1 MKHWLDSSLGAV
13 TYKLA
18 PAESEASTPSV
29 VVMVAAPPRN
39 FVIMAQ
45 FLVWIAVTFR
55 LPPESCECVASVAS
69 FTATSSS
76 SFAVGL
82 ESLYQLKARKPGT
95 CWAALFPRT
104 VIAYGFPVPRTP
116 ELFGLRIPLGI
127 MIDLAG
133 IVRDVTLEGDDGS
146 DKGTYLD
153 GMGYLIY
160 PTRHI
165 QAANEVQWHLV
176 KKTPE
181 NRASV
186 TFTPCLNQGLPWITD
201 VDPNTLGNATA
212 ILGYCGKVRVTLGT
226 RPRMEQYEQ
235 YMSSGTRVE
244 SPPGEAVLTNLTV
257 GVTTGVGPVR
267 GSAAMNVG
275 LMYTKGLMQG
285 HQKAEQNF
293 FRKMVEDTAKE
304 PVILFETDPGEERA
318 WMVPKLAVIL
328 DMYNYWA
335 YRQGG
340 PTKKAI
346 KFAEEGFDAGENAK
360 KVLEDKQ
367 YVNRVIQKGLL
378 KGDKDTTV
386 GDVITNISC
395 TLRNLELRNSE
406 VNESSRAIKLR
417 LGRQQVTGWDL
428 LDLVN
433 GKVVSYRRNV
443 VSNTGTFWP
452 ISEKPSWLPLTD
464 SAPLLA
470 MQGMGQVIIPDHE
483 GQICR
488 NWDPVPGGYE
498 NSYLVA
504 MINCLEFLRVS
515 KNPALGRSSGSGN
528 TWVLQGD
535 GKKRMGWPVE
545 GEALFQDCNDTCK
558 GDPQRCWKQP
568 QKLREVNG
576 LNTVKAFSKNPFSFK
591 RSSAPPPRPVPCTGA
606 VVFAKTR
613 KKPSPIVAA
622 PTTASGTK
630 LAPQASLL
638 SLTLESPSQ
647 ILWTFA
653 VFVAAAFFG
662 KFLL

>member
-1 MKHWLDSSLGAV
+1 MKRWLDSSLGAV
-13 TYKLA
+13 TYDLA
-18 PAESEASTPSV
+18 PAESETSTPSV
-29 VVMVAAPPRN
+29 VAMVAAPRN
-39 FVIMAQ
+39 FVVMAQ

-55 LPPESCECVASVAS
+55 LPPESDECVKSVAS

-76 SFAVGL
+76 SFAVKL
-82 ESLYQLKARKPGT
+82 ESLGELDARKPGT
-95 CWAALFPRT
+95 CWTVLFPRT
-104 VIAYGFPVPRTP
+104 VIAHGFPVPRAR
-116 ELFGLRIPLGI
+116 ELFGLRIPLGT

-133 IVRDVTLEGDDGS
+133 IVQDVTLEGDDGS

-160 PTRHI
+160 PIRHI

-181 NRASV
+181 NRDSV
-186 TFTPCLNQGLPWITD
+186 TFTPDLNQGLPWITD
-201 VDPNTLGNATA
+201 VDPTTLGNATA

-235 YMSSGTRVE
+235 YMSSGTGVE
-244 SPPGEAVLTNLTV
+244 SPPGEAVLTNLTI
-257 GVTTGVGPVR
+257 GVTTGAGPVR

-275 LMYTKGLMQG
+275 LMYTKGLMLG
-285 HQKAEQNF
+285 HQKAEQNLF
-293 FRKMVEDTAKE
+293 TKMVEDTAKE

-340 PTKKAI
+340 AAKKAI

-360 KVLEDKQ
+360 KVLEDKH
-367 YVNRVIQKGLL
+367 YVNRVVQKGLL

-386 GDVITNISC
+386 GEVITNIFC
-395 TLRNLELRNSE
+395 TLRKLELRNAE
-406 VNESSRAIKLR
+406 ANESSRAPKLR

-433 GKVVSYRRNV
+433 GKIVSYRRNV

-452 ISEKPSWLPLTD
+452 NSEKPSWLPLTD
-464 SAPLLA
+464 SAPLLV
-470 MQGMGQVIIPDHE
+470 MQGMGQVIVPDHE

-504 MINCLEFLRVS
+504 MINCLEFLRAS

-558 GDPQRCWKQP
+558 GDPQQCWKQP

-576 LNTVKAFSKNPFSFK
+576 LNTVKALSKNPFSFK
-591 RSSAPPPRPVPCTGA
+591 RSSASPPRLVPSTGA

-622 PTTASGTK
+622 PTTANGTRR
-630 LAPQASLL
+630 PRQASLL

-647 ILWTFA
+647 ILWAFA

-662 KFLL
+662 KFFL